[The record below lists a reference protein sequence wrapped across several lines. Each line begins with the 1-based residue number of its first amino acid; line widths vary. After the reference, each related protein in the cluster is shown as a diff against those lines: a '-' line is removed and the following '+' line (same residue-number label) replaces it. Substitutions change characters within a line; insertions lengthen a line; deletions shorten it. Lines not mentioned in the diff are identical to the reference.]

1 MIWKGNVERRI
12 YIEKIKEDSGS
23 VVGIEPCSYP
33 ISGGGGTAKADTET
47 KASITS
53 SKMQFT
59 YAKKGADVQSSLMF
73 CENTIRLNMM
83 EKEQPKALK
92 V

>member
-1 MIWKGNVERRI
+1 MGALLAL
-12 YIEKIKEDSGS
+12 SL
-23 VVGIEPCSYP
+23 VVTQFPV
-33 ISGGGGTAKADTET
+33 GGTAKADTET